1 MATLRML
8 AEARSELAHRL
19 NHAADLW
26 IKDKGATFVLH
37 YRGAA
42 PFEVQSARA
51 ALEKVRARFSRR
63 LRVAEGDHTWEV
75 MPYEI

>member
-1 MATLRML
+1 MGPAEGVWQPLRML

-51 ALEKVRARFSRR
+51 ALEKVHARFSRGY
-63 LRVAEGDHTWEV
+63 A
-75 MPYEI
+75 